1 MELPRDLFQSCLSPT
16 DSSTPVR
23 FQAAI
28 TQAAGALHV
37 EACVVDVA
45 EYEKLGHCKRE
56 LLGCPAPVAIS
67 SWSGPD
73 EDRVVTSIEEGYWRI
88 AWRNETLYLL
98 SATWR
103 EGWDKYDRS
112 WIIARTREIAHAFI
126 LDVSRTTND
135 PRDAITSR
143 TR

>member
-1 MELPRDLFQSCLSPT
+1 
-16 DSSTPVR
+16 
-23 FQAAI
+23 
-28 TQAAGALHV
+28 
-37 EACVVDVA
+37 
-45 EYEKLGHCKRE
+45 
-56 LLGCPAPVAIS
+56 
-67 SWSGPD
+67 
-73 EDRVVTSIEEGYWRI
+73 
-88 AWRNETLYLL
+88 LL